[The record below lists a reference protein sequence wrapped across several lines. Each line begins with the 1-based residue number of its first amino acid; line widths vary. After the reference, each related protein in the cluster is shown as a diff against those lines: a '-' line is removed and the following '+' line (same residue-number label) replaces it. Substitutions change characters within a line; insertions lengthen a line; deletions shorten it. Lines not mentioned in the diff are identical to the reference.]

1 MEYIKIYND
10 SEAKYITKDG
20 QEIKDT
26 DLFTDNKIFA
36 KKQGSYWGFVDKD
49 GKIVVDF
56 KYDNF
61 GYIASS
67 NKDAI
72 NLLLI
77 PNYNMMVVCQ
87 NKKYA
92 LVNSDGKI
100 IIQPILDDVYMTINS
115 GKKYYYMNFNDKK
128 INIEEFLDQQ
138 GPNSNKNNDENSTTT
153 NTATENSVTENSTT
167 TTGTTTDTNSVSNVT
182 TSEASGTD
190 GN

>member
-1 MEYIKIYND
+1 MIP
-10 SEAKYITKDG
+10 ARKD
-20 QEIKDT
+20 K
-26 DLFTDNKIFA
+26 
-36 KKQGSYWGFVDKD
+36 YWGAFDKNGKVVLDFV
-49 GKIVVDF
+49 
-56 KYDNF
+56 YDSF

-115 GKKYYYMNFNDKK
+115 GKKYYYMNLMIKK
-128 INIEEFLDQQ
+128 
-138 GPNSNKNNDENSTTT
+138 
-153 NTATENSVTENSTT
+153 
-167 TTGTTTDTNSVSNVT
+167 
-182 TSEASGTD
+182 
-190 GN
+190 